1 MRRTPA
7 LAVLLTALLV
17 PAGLAACSG
26 GGSISSP
33 TSRPSINLPTVEL
46 PSVALPTRP
55 TATPPPETVTKTETR
70 TETATATATQTQ
82 TQTATETQ
90 TVTATPSAT
99 EAPSPSAT
107 PTPTP
112 EAAPPGQPDDGG
124 TTWWPWLL
132 LALVALGALARY
144 LIRRSRAQAEVR
156 DWDERLAAAEL
167 EASWVEDSLAAQ
179 VLSGTSTAEAQA
191 IWSAAQPRLL
201 EADATFHNLTTTAP
215 DAARAE
221 RATDVRG
228 LLRGLVEAVGA
239 DLAAPPGAGPD
250 QFRARRA
257 VVDSARRE
265 LRTTLG
271 PVSRQ
276 GDPAADD

>member
-1 MRRTPA
+1 VA
-7 LAVLLTALLV
+7 LA
-17 PAGLAACSG
+17 AA
-26 GGSISSP
+26 
-33 TSRPSINLPTVEL
+33 R
-46 PSVALPTRP
+46 ARR
-55 TATPPPETVTKTETR
+55 A
-70 TETATATATQTQ
+70 
-82 TQTATETQ
+82 
-90 TVTATPSAT
+90 
-99 EAPSPSAT
+99 
-107 PTPTP
+107 
-112 EAAPPGQPDDGG
+112 
-124 TTWWPWLL
+124 
-132 LALVALGALARY
+132 GALAWY
-144 LIRRSRAQAEVR
+144 LIRRSHAQAEVR
-156 DWDERLAAAEL
+156 AWDERLAAAEL

-179 VLSGTSTAEAQA
+179 VLSGTSTAEARA

-201 EADATFHNLTTTAP
+201 EADATFHSLTTTAP
-215 DAARAE
+215 DAGRAE